1 MRKSTCPQEP
11 GASQSISA
19 LALETPRISHLLS
32 AYFTS
37 GRMANWQRRRTLVPS
52 VHVRMWYRLIA
63 CSDNTQLPMPRSSF
77 TSPKGHMSEPPL
89 RMVIYLLI
97 VVSAVYAIES
107 IAIFTF
113 TLFNA
118 LLHS

>member
-1 MRKSTCPQEP
+1 
-11 GASQSISA
+11 
-19 LALETPRISHLLS
+19 
-32 AYFTS
+32 
-37 GRMANWQRRRTLVPS
+37 
-52 VHVRMWYRLIA
+52 
-63 CSDNTQLPMPRSSF
+63 
-77 TSPKGHMSEPPL
+77 MSEPPL